1 MSQELAFHEVAR
13 LADPQDNVAI
23 ATQRLESGSRLSYE
37 GQHLQLNSTILEGHR
52 FAIKDIAVGQPL
64 LSWGLPFGLAIKAIK
79 PAEYV
84 ANESILSTLKARD
97 LVLEL
102 PEEANFEDS
111 IKPYML
117 DEAKFQ
123 AAEQLSLYTEQLSFE
138 GYKRSGKRGVGTRN
152 TIILLGTSSL
162 TGSFVKALEAKFKDK
177 TYTNIDGIVAIAHT
191 EGGSKTPPNNY
202 ELVLRTLA
210 GFMVHPNVAAVLS
223 VDYGTEIINNQV
235 LEAYMHK
242 HDFPL
247 SEVPHAFMSLKQ
259 DINTDLEQAE
269 SIVTEWL
276 ESASQCQRE
285 TVSLAHLNIALQC
298 GGSDAFSGI
307 SGNPL
312 AGYVAKQVIRYGGS
326 ANLAETDEL
335 IGAEAYVLQKVKNL
349 KVARKF
355 LTTIERFKARAA
367 WHGSSA
373 EGNPSGGNKLR
384 GLYNIV
390 LKSIGAA
397 NKKDPEV
404 RLDDVLEY
412 GERNKAPG
420 FFFMDSPG
428 NDLESIAGQ
437 VASGCNMIF
446 FVTGNGSITNFPF
459 VPTLKFVTTT
469 ERFELLKN
477 DMDVNAGAY
486 LDGKAMEDL
495 GQETLDLCR
504 KVASGEKTV
513 GEKAQHSQVQ
523 LWRNWQQQNKTGLAK
538 LLNAEKPSGKPISLT
553 IQDEQQL
560 NETLELAL
568 NAPTEQLAL
577 ILPTSLCSGQ
587 IAQKIAQ
594 ALNQTHQDINVVA
607 LSHTE
612 GCGVSGGPTSTM
624 QTETLINYLRHPF
637 IKHALLLEHGCEKT
651 HNDYMSNVLLEL
663 GMNKDQ
669 FGWASIQLDGGID
682 KVSKKVRA
690 YFEQKLQTKL
700 ENDSRQTPLKIS
712 LAASHELPQFVARA
726 YADLTKLIVSSG
738 GSVILPESALTRQT
752 EFIKALGLDALEA
765 TLAYGQFVSQEGL
778 HVMQS
783 PTDHWVETMT
793 GLGATGTE
801 LMVTHI
807 HEHLLQT
814 HPFIPVLQ
822 VCSDAALSAR
832 YSSLDALLNNE
843 TASTELLDLIV
854 ATLSKQNQ
862 PKLAHELAA
871 DFQMTRGQL
880 GISM

>member
-23 ATQRLESGSRLSYE
+23 ATQRLESGTRLSYE
-37 GQHLQLNSTILEGHR
+37 GQRLQLNSTILEGHR
-52 FAIKDIAVGQPL
+52 FAIKDIEIGQPL
-64 LSWGLPFGLAIKAIK
+64 LSWGLPFGLAIRAIK

-111 IKPYML
+111 IKPYKL
-117 DEAKFQ
+117 DEAKFK
-123 AAEQLSLYTEQLSFE
+123 AAEQVSLYNDQLSFE

-152 TIILLGTSSL
+152 TIVLLGTSSL
-162 TGSFVKALEAKFKDK
+162 TSSFVKALEAKFKDQS
-177 TYTNIDGIVAIAHT
+177 YPNIDGIVAIAHT

-223 VDYGTEIINNQV
+223 VDYGSEIINNEV
-235 LEAYMHK
+235 LEAYMRK

-247 SEVPHAFMSLKQ
+247 SELPHAFMSLNQ

-269 SIVTEWL
+269 NIVKEWL

-312 AGYVAKQVIRYGGS
+312 AGYVAKQVIRNGGS

-335 IGAEAYVLQKVKNL
+335 IGAEAYVLQKVSSL

-367 WHGSSA
+367 WHGTSA

-412 GERNKAPG
+412 GERNKEAG

-486 LDGKAMEDL
+486 LDGQAMEEL
-495 GQETLDLCR
+495 GQETLELCR
-504 KVASGEKTV
+504 KVASGEQSV

-538 LLNAEKPSGKPISLT
+538 LLNAKKPSGEAIPLNV
-553 IQDEQQL
+553 QDKKQL

-594 ALNQTHQDINVVA
+594 ELNQNHQGISFVA

-651 HNDYMSNVLLEL
+651 HNDYMSNVLLDL

-682 KVSKKVRA
+682 KVSQKVKA

-700 ENDSRQTPLKIS
+700 ENSSRQMHLKIS
-712 LAASHELPQFVARA
+712 LAATHELPQFVARA
-726 YADLTKLIVSSG
+726 YAELTKLIIRSG
-738 GSVILPESALTRQT
+738 GSVILPESVLTRQA
-752 EFIKALGLDALEA
+752 EFITALGLDALEA
-765 TLAYGQFVSQEGL
+765 TLAYGQFASQEGL

-801 LMVTHI
+801 LIVTHI

-832 YSSLDALLNNE
+832 HSNIDALLQNE
-843 TASTELLDLIV
+843 TATSELLDLIV

-862 PKLAHELAA
+862 PKLAHELAV